1 MSTDKIV
8 HFVYFETVLH
18 PEEFIGKWEHFLRSE
33 NSSVNVTLQQ
43 SKKDNL
49 YKYIAEHR
57 CTSEE
62 FEFIFTKAAKT
73 TRSKE
78 VEIKTKHLGGYL
90 ILQKEHG
97 SDIKAN
103 ESKLFVFLN
112 YSNKDF
118 SAYKKIPF
126 PIRLNIYEAYYEN
139 CTYAYILE
147 YFVMDKNVEQLCDQI
162 QQYNAVVVDVYKE
175 CNIKAV

>member
-90 ILQKEHG
+90 ILQEEHG

-118 SAYKKIPF
+118 SAYKQMPF
-126 PIRLNIYEAYYEN
+126 PIKLNIYEAYYEN

-147 YFVMDKNVEQLCDQI
+147 YFVMDRNVEQLCDQI

-175 CNIKAV
+175 CNIKTV

>member
-8 HFVYFETVLH
+8 HFVYFETVLD
-18 PEEFIGKWEHFLRSE
+18 PEQFIGKWENYLKSD
-33 NSSVNVTLQQ
+33 NSGVNVTLQQ

-62 FEFIFTKAAKT
+62 FEFIFKRAAKT

-78 VEIKTKHLGGYL
+78 VEIRTKHLGGYL
-90 ILQKEHG
+90 ILQEEYNNYA
-97 SDIKAN
+97 KAD

-118 SAYKKIPF
+118 SQYKKVSLPVK
-126 PIRLNIYEAYYEN
+126 LNIYEAYYEN

-147 YFVMDKNVEQLCDQI
+147 YFVKNKNVQELNEQL
-162 QQYNAVVVDVYKE
+162 QQHNAAAIEIYKE
-175 CNIKAV
+175 CKVKVV

>member
-1 MSTDKIV
+1 MSTNKIV
-8 HFVYFETVLH
+8 HFVYFETVLD
-18 PEEFIGKWEHFLRSE
+18 PEQFIGKWEHYLRSE
-33 NSSVNVTLQQ
+33 NSDVNVTLQQ
-43 SKKDNL
+43 SKKNKL

-62 FEFIFTKAAKT
+62 FEFTFKRAAKT

-78 VEIKTKHLGGYL
+78 VEIRTKHLGGYL
-90 ILQKEHG
+90 ILQEEHN
-97 SDIKAN
+97 DDAKAD

-118 SAYKKIPF
+118 SPYKQLQF
-126 PIRLNIYEAYYEN
+126 PIKLNIYEAYYEN

-147 YFVMDKNVEQLCDQI
+147 YFVKSKHVEQLNDQL
-162 QQYNAVVVDVYKE
+162 QQYNAVAVEIYKE
-175 CNIKAV
+175 CNLKTV